1 MRPRYLV
8 WLGLASLAPACRP
21 TRMLYLRN
29 TTHQPLTLVMP
40 TTATAPFFPN
50 GPRTLRFGA
59 TGATRKQTLYGGPG
73 SWTAGDKD
81 QLTALLRQSCLV
93 VNRDTVRLTK
103 GLRISH
109 YGLAVDEL
117 FVLLKPPR

>member
-21 TRMLYLRN
+21 ARTLYLRN
-29 TTHQPLTLVMP
+29 TTHQPLTLVLP
-40 TTATAPFFPN
+40 ATATAPFFPN
-50 GPRTLRFGA
+50 GTRTLRFGA
-59 TGATRKQTLYGGPG
+59 TGATRKQTLAGGPG

-81 QLTALLRQSCLV
+81 QLSALLRQSYLV
-93 VNRDTVRLTK
+93 VNRDTVPLTK

-109 YGLAVDEL
+109 YGLVVDEL
-117 FVLLKPPR
+117 FVRLRPPQ